1 MIIEMVEDY
10 NPKQLIKQI
19 FINTKINLFK
29 EWFHVLNDSEV
40 KYAVKEKYS
49 NQKLSEMITDQNY
62 SYPKYNHTLREHKP
76 SQKKHC

>member
-62 SYPKYNHTLREHKP
+62 SYP
-76 SQKKHC
+76 